1 MGSLFQINEKK
12 ESIRLDISSLRNYN
26 NQRANKKGEFLM
38 SHIADLRHVFHQLE
52 YLSEKIAKH
61 YGVEHLAG
69 PQGHVLHFLGDH
81 MDKEIFVKDIET
93 ELKISKSVA
102 SNLVKRMEKNGFVQI
117 IPSVVDKRFKQVVL
131 TPLGQEKLQPLR
143 DWHQEMSESL
153 FRGIPREDFQSMI
166 RLIHQLKENIKQYK
180 ENNDV

>member
-1 MGSLFQINEKK
+1 
-12 ESIRLDISSLRNYN
+12 
-26 NQRANKKGEFLM
+26 M

-102 SNLVKRMEKNGFVQI
+102 SNLVKRMEKMALFKSFHLWLI
-117 IPSVVDKRFKQVVL
+117 SVL
-131 TPLGQEKLQPLR
+131 SKL
-143 DWHQEMSESL
+143 
-153 FRGIPREDFQSMI
+153 F
-166 RLIHQLKENIKQYK
+166 
-180 ENNDV
+180 

>member
-1 MGSLFQINEKK
+1 
-12 ESIRLDISSLRNYN
+12 
-26 NQRANKKGEFLM
+26 M

-81 MDKEIFVKDIET
+81 MDKEIFVKDTET

-131 TPLGQEKLQPLR
+131 TPLGQRSLTIKGLAP
-143 DWHQEMSESL
+143 EMSESL

>member
-1 MGSLFQINEKK
+1 
-12 ESIRLDISSLRNYN
+12 
-26 NQRANKKGEFLM
+26 M

-117 IPSVVDKRFKQVVL
+117 IPSVVDKCFKQVVL

>member
-1 MGSLFQINEKK
+1 
-12 ESIRLDISSLRNYN
+12 
-26 NQRANKKGEFLM
+26 M

-81 MDKEIFVKDIET
+81 MDT